1 MLVAEA
7 CLLQAVRDKLITDLE
22 LKVEQC
28 EIELD
33 NQVPAITH
41 QDYYAVTA
49 GGIRAG
55 PRHKS
60 SGGVYDVL
68 IAARVTMYRRVAHV
82 ARDRRRNVFLDL
94 VKGTGIQLERV
105 IRSLD
110 NNYALIASAQTILQD
125 IIDAGGSIASG
136 IVANTTGE
144 WPEPFRT
151 FSPDASWKMVT
162 SDYDPATMSQVQGD
176 PIVALSRSVL
186 FSEAR
191 YMQVR
196 T

>member
-82 ARDRRRNVFLDL
+82 APLRKPRPGSPEGLPPSPGVRS
-94 VKGTGIQLERV
+94 
-105 IRSLD
+105 RSLPPLD
-110 NNYALIASAQTILQD
+110 SSSVPQSGCARIVNWPSIRRMRSPALK
-125 IIDAGGSIASG
+125 
-136 IVANTTGE
+136 
-144 WPEPFRT
+144 W
-151 FSPDASWKMVT
+151 
-162 SDYDPATMSQVQGD
+162 
-176 PIVALSRSVL
+176 
-186 FSEAR
+186 
-191 YMQVR
+191 
-196 T
+196 